1 MRNIDENRPFVIPSD
16 ADKSLLSERDDQI
29 VRRFASLKTTCWTSF
44 PGLCELL
51 LQLESAQ

>member
-44 PGLCELL
+44 RGLCELL